1 MNTTGT
7 IQIVFD
13 LSNLAHIN
21 SHGAYMLNFLEL
33 INENGGQTLQIGII
47 STNISDTKS
56 KGYEEE
62 IIV

>member
-47 STNISDTKS
+47 LGMYD
-56 KGYEEE
+56 
-62 IIV
+62 